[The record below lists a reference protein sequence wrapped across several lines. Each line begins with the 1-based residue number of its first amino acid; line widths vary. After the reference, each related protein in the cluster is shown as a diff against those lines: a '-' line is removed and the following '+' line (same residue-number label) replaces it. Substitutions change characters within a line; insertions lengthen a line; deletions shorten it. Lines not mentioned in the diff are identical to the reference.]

1 METQGFNR
9 SVNGIPSD
17 CDTLRELLPAYSI
30 GATDAAETQ
39 LVESLLAVCPEVTN
53 DLQDFMQLS
62 EAMAYTAPPMQP
74 PANLHDKLMAAVAQR
89 PTSQPAPTP
98 KVIQAAPQP
107 TPIATNVRWLTPAIA
122 RFALAAAA
130 VLLVINVVLLAR
142 VLNLSDK
149 QQEQDD
155 QISQLNSEIEE
166 QNQFFADLATGRATT
181 VELHSDAGDAL
192 ASVIWSPTSK
202 QALLISNGLPSL
214 EADRTYQ
221 LWLIR
226 DNQPISGGLFQ
237 VDATGRGTLIF
248 ESADALNNYDALGIT
263 NEPMMGSQAPTTTP
277 VALTEV

>member
-1 METQGFNR
+1 VETQGFDR

-39 LVESLLAVCPEVTN
+39 LVESLLAVCPEVTD

-62 EAMAYTAPPMQP
+62 EAMAYIAPPIPP
-74 PANLHDKLMAAVAQR
+74 PANLHDKLMVAVAQR
-89 PTSQPAPTP
+89 PAASAPKIAQPIPQPAS
-98 KVIQAAPQP
+98 AS
-107 TPIATNVRWLTPAIA
+107 TNVRWLTPAIA

-142 VLNLSDK
+142 LLNLSGK

-155 QISQLNSEIEE
+155 QIAQLNSEINQ

-181 VELHSDAGDAL
+181 IELRGDTGDTL
-192 ASVIWSPTSK
+192 ASVIWSPASN

-226 DNQPISGGLFQ
+226 DNQPVSGGLFQ

-248 ESADALNNYDALGIT
+248 ESATPLNDYDALGIT
-263 NEPMMGSQAPTTTP
+263 NEPMTGSEAPTTAP
-277 VALTEV
+277 IALTEV